1 VVMGAVSRSGLRRIV
16 IGNTAERILGDL
28 TCDVLVV
35 KPQRFVTRVS
45 RTRRGVRYRL
55 D

>member
-1 VVMGAVSRSGLRRIV
+1 
-16 IGNTAERILGDL
+16 
-28 TCDVLVV
+28 VLVV